1 MTSRRP
7 AASARIILAA
17 LVAVPFLLSC
27 SLVNAAVNSAVN
39 SAVGG
44 SGTSVAN
51 LWPDVPPFPGASKAN
66 LEIPAA
72 IRVMIAGLVKAVS
85 AQGQSQNEGRLDS
98 FEFIGYTTTSSTD
111 EITAFYT
118 PGRMAQEGW
127 TEGDQTGCANTQGS
141 EISAGTFCGFARK
154 DGQESTVL
162 FIVVIP
168 GQAGQSEIFYMRFAG
183 VVYSGN

>member
-1 MTSRRP
+1 MRSKP
-7 AASARIILAA
+7 ATTTRIILAA
-17 LVAVPFLLSC
+17 AVAVPFLLSC

-44 SGTSVAN
+44 NGTSVAN
-51 LWPDVPPFPGASKAN
+51 LWPDVPPFPGAAKAN

-72 IRVMIAGLVKAVS
+72 VRVVIAGFVKAVS
-85 AQGQSQNEGRLDS
+85 AEGQSKNEGRLDS
-98 FEFIGYTTTSSTD
+98 FEFIGYTTTSTTD

-118 PGRMAQEGW
+118 TERMAQEGW
-127 TEGDQTGCANTQGS
+127 TEGDQTGCATTSGTEMNV
-141 EISAGTFCGFARK
+141 GTFCAFARK

-162 FIVVIP
+162 FIVVVP
-168 GQAGQSEIFYMRFAG
+168 GQAGQSDIYYMRFAG